1 MQPLQNQ
8 EEPSSTRVL
17 LPCAPCETA
26 FVNQCKT
33 SAIVLEVPNLTGRI
47 GSRLSIVL
55 DLFFGGNLSIEL
67 VKRPFAALVLV
78 CLFTFSV
85 AAQQTPAPANP
96 DAASQTSGRDA
107 QSTTQQSTTQQS
119 TTQQDAPK
127 QDVPQQNS
135 PKDAP
140 TSGSPAQGQ
149 SNPGTSSPGSTN
161 SSSTGSSSTNAG
173 STSTQGK
180 VAGTS
185 NDRLFYTLPNF
196 LTLENGGKLPP
207 LSAKEKF
214 KVVALGT
221 FDPIQYP
228 WWGILSAIDQASNS
242 EPAYGQGWAAYG
254 KRYGIVAADSTVEN
268 FMVGA
273 VFPSILHQDPR
284 FYQSS
289 KGGFEHRTWYAIT
302 RIFVTRGDSGNAQ
315 FNFSEIF
322 GSAFAAAVSTYSY
335 HPKSTYVIT
344 PTNPHMF
351 IGSDRTL
358 ANTASVWG
366 TQIGLDTVNL
376 VVKEFWPDIHRKLS
390 HKQKSDAPQPSNSNR

>member
-1 MQPLQNQ
+1 
-8 EEPSSTRVL
+8 
-17 LPCAPCETA
+17 
-26 FVNQCKT
+26 
-33 SAIVLEVPNLTGRI
+33 
-47 GSRLSIVL
+47 LSIKFV
-55 DLFFGGNLSIEL
+55 
-67 VKRPFAALVLV
+67 RPFAALVLV
-78 CLFTFSV
+78 CLITLSA
-85 AAQQTPAPANP
+85 AAQQTPAPTNP

-107 QSTTQQSTTQQS
+107 QGATQQGA
-119 TTQQDAPK
+119 TQQDAPK
-127 QDVPQQNS
+127 QDATQQDS
-135 PKDAP
+135 SKDAP

-149 SNPGTSSPGSTN
+149 SNSGASSPGATNSGSTN
-161 SSSTGSSSTNAG
+161 SG

-196 LTLENGGKLPP
+196 LTLENSGKLPP

-221 FDPIQYP
+221 FDPVQYP
-228 WWGILSAIDQASNS
+228 WWALLAAISQAENS

-254 KRYGIVAADSTVEN
+254 KRYGTTAGDSTVEN

-289 KGGFEHRTWYAIT
+289 QGGFEHRTWYAIT
-302 RIFVTRGDSGNAQ
+302 RIFVTRGDSGNKQ
-315 FNFSEIF
+315 FNFSEVF

-335 HPKSTYVIT
+335 HPGSTYVST

-351 IGSDRTL
+351 VGSDRTL
-358 ANTASVWG
+358 SNTVSVWG
-366 TQIGLDTVNL
+366 TQVGLDTVTL
-376 VVKEFWPDIHRKLS
+376 VVKEFWPDVHRKLS
-390 HKQKSDAPQPSNSNR
+390 HKQKSNVPQAGNSNH

>member
-1 MQPLQNQ
+1 
-8 EEPSSTRVL
+8 
-17 LPCAPCETA
+17 
-26 FVNQCKT
+26 
-33 SAIVLEVPNLTGRI
+33 
-47 GSRLSIVL
+47 LSIK
-55 DLFFGGNLSIEL
+55 L
-67 VKRPFAALVLV
+67 VERPLAALVLV
-78 CLFTFSV
+78 CLVTLSA
-85 AAQQTPAPANP
+85 AAQQTPASTNP

-107 QSTTQQSTTQQS
+107 QGA
-119 TTQQDAPK
+119 TQQDAPK
-127 QDVPQQNS
+127 PDATQQNS
-135 PKDAP
+135 SKGAP

-149 SNPGTSSPGSTN
+149 STSGTSSPSSTN
-161 SSSTGSSSTNAG
+161 SG
-173 STSTQGK
+173 STSAQGK

-221 FDPIQYP
+221 FDPVQYP
-228 WWGILSAIDQASNS
+228 WWGLLSAISQAENS
-242 EPAYGQGWAAYG
+242 EPAYGQGWAGYG
-254 KRYGIVAADSTVEN
+254 KRYGTTAGDSTVEN

-289 KGGFEHRTWYAIT
+289 EGGFEHRMWYAIT
-302 RIFVTRGDSGNAQ
+302 RIFVTRGDSGNKQ
-315 FNFSEIF
+315 FNFSEVF

-335 HPKSTYVIT
+335 HPGSTFVST

-358 ANTASVWG
+358 SNTTSVWG
-366 TQIGLDTVNL
+366 TQIGLDTVTL
-376 VVKEFWPDIHRKLS
+376 AVKEFWPDVHRKLS
-390 HKQKSDAPQPSNSNR
+390 HKQKSDVPQPGNSNH